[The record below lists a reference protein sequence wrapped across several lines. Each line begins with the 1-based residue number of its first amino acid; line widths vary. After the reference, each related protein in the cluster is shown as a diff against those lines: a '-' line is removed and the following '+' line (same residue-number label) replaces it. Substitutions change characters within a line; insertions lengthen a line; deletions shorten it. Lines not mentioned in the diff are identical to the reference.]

1 MKSGK
6 EIYHLLKLN
15 RENGIKLLFEQ
26 YSKKL
31 LTYAT
36 YNWKTDEDTAW
47 DLVYKTI
54 YKTADVIHE
63 YEFENEQKFSSFIFK
78 IFINY
83 LRNYVRDAKTASQ
96 GVTEV
101 ALNDTIINSYPANTK
116 TSAPITKSM
125 KILQRELDKLEDWQ
139 RILLLMRC
147 QEMPYSA
154 ISKFV
159 DKPEEQ
165 LKVYYARLKKQITE
179 KINEQ
184 LNIIKSEENAE
195 HK

>member
-6 EIYHLLKLN
+6 EIYQLLKLN

-36 YNWKTDEDTAW
+36 YKWKTDEDTAW

-83 LRNYVRDAKTASQ
+83 LRNYVRDAKTASH

>member
-6 EIYHLLKLN
+6 EIYQLLKLN

-184 LNIIKSEENAE
+184 INIIKSEENAE